1 MKKIPF
7 YNLKSINR
15 PYKNDY
21 LLALKRI
28 IDSGYYIIGKET
40 KIFEQKFA
48 QYCNSSF
55 CIGVGNGFDA
65 LKLVLRSYKERGLI
79 NNKDEVIV
87 PANTYIASI
96 LSISENDLIPILV
109 EPSLETYNI
118 DCSKI
123 EEKITKKTRA
133 IMVVHLYG
141 QPADMDRINKI
152 AYKYNLLVIEDAA
165 QSHSAQYK
173 NNFIGNHGDACCFS
187 FFPGKN
193 LGAMGDAGAI
203 TTNDKKT
210 ASCIKSLRNY
220 GEEIYENS
228 SDRKYSNRYKGLNS
242 RLDEF
247 QAAILSIKLPNLLKD
262 TNSRREIASNY
273 LKNIKNEKIILP
285 CVPEWANP
293 AWHLFVIR
301 TKNRDNLRSYLI
313 EKGIETLIHYPIPPH
328 KQKAFLELNNH
339 SFPITEKI
347 HKEVLSIPLYPG
359 LSKENQLRIIDSLN
373 SY

>member
-1 MKKIPF
+1 MISF
-7 YNLKSINR
+7 YNLKLINKAYR
-15 PYKNDY
+15 EEY
-21 LLALKRI
+21 LVALKRI

-40 KIFEQKFA
+40 KNFEKKFA
-48 QYCNSSF
+48 KYCNSSY

-65 LKLVLRSYKERGLI
+65 LKLVLRSYKERGII
-79 NNKDEVIV
+79 NDSDEVIV

-96 LSISENDLIPILV
+96 LSISENNLVPILV
-109 EPSLETYNI
+109 EPNLKTYNI

-123 EEKITKKTRA
+123 EEKITSKTRA

-141 QPADMDRINKI
+141 QPADMDNINKI
-152 AYKYNLLVIEDAA
+152 AIRHNLQVIEDAA

-173 NNFIGNHGDACCFS
+173 NKFIGNHGDACCFS

-210 ASCIKSLRNY
+210 ASYIKSLRNY

-228 SDRKYSNRYKGLNS
+228 SDRKYSNYYKGVNS
-242 RLDEF
+242 RIDEF
-247 QAAILSIKLPNLLKD
+247 QAAILSIKLPNLLTD
-262 TNSRREIASNY
+262 TNIRRKIASNY
-273 LKNIKNEKIILP
+273 LENIKNEKIILP
-285 CVPEWANP
+285 YVPAWANP

-301 TKNRDNLRSYLI
+301 TKNRDNLKSFLI
-313 EKGIETLIHYPIPPH
+313 DKGIDTLIHYPIPPH

-359 LSKENQLRIIDSLN
+359 LSEEDQSRIIDSIN

>member
-1 MKKIPF
+1 MIPF
-7 YNLKSINR
+7 YNLKSINK
-15 PYKNDY
+15 PYKDDY
-21 LLALKRI
+21 LIALKRI

-40 KIFEQKFA
+40 ENFEKKFA
-48 QYCNSSF
+48 EYCNSSF

-79 NNKDEVIV
+79 SDKDEVIV

-96 LSISENDLIPILV
+96 LSICENNLVPILV
-109 EPSLETYNI
+109 EPSLKTYNI
-118 DCSKI
+118 DSSKI
-123 EEKITKKTRA
+123 EEKITRKTRA
-133 IMVVHLYG
+133 ILVVHLYG
-141 QPADMDRINKI
+141 QPADMDSINKI
-152 AYKYNLLVIEDAA
+152 ANRHDLKVIEDAA

-203 TTNDKKT
+203 TTNDEKT
-210 ASCIKSLRNY
+210 ASSIKSLRNY
-220 GEEIYENS
+220 GEEIYENA
-228 SDRKYSNRYKGLNS
+228 SDRKYSNHYKGVNS

-247 QAAILSIKLPNLLKD
+247 QAAILSIKLPNLLAD
-262 TNSRREIASNY
+262 TNIRRKIASNY
-273 LKNIKNEKIILP
+273 LENIKNEKIILP
-285 CVPEWANP
+285 FVPKWTNP

-301 TKNRDNLRSYLI
+301 TKNRDNLKSYLI
-313 EKGIETLIHYPIPPH
+313 DNGIDTLIHYPIPPH
-328 KQKAFLELNNH
+328 KQKAFLELNSH

-359 LSKENQLRIIDSLN
+359 LSMENQLKIIDSLN
-373 SY
+373 GY